1 MNNAAKMYFA
11 EFLGTAILVIIGC
24 GSATIGGL
32 GGALGAGPMGAVAL
46 LPIAIAFGMTVTA
59 LAYGIGPVSG
69 CHVNPAVTVGAW
81 VAGRMDTATAI
92 GYIVARVIGGL
103 AGAAFLSY
111 VLSGVAGHGYGANEV
126 QAGFDVGQA
135 FVVEMVATMFFLIVI
150 LGSTTAG
157 TATPVAGLAIG
168 MALTVIHITTIK
180 VTGTS
185 VNPAR
190 SIGPA
195 LFTGGKAVA
204 DLWIFIVAPIVGA
217 AIAGYLFKSKAL
229 EV

>member
-1 MNNAAKMYFA
+1 MTNATKMYFA
-11 EFLGTAILVIIGC
+11 EFIGTAILVIIGC

-32 GGALGAGPMGAVAL
+32 GGALGAGPIGAVAL
-46 LPIAIAFGMTVTA
+46 LPIAVAFGMTVTA
-59 LAYGIGPVSG
+59 LAYGIGAISG
-69 CHVNPAVTVGAW
+69 CHVNPAVTVGVW
-81 VAGRMDTATAI
+81 VAGRIEGATAV
-92 GYIVARVIGGL
+92 GYIVAQTLGAI

-111 VLSGVAGHGYGANEV
+111 VLSGVADHGYGANEV
-126 QAGFDVGQA
+126 QAGFTASQG

-195 LFTGGKAVA
+195 LFTGGKALA

-217 AIAGYLFKSKAL
+217 AIAGYLFKSKVL
-229 EV
+229 EI